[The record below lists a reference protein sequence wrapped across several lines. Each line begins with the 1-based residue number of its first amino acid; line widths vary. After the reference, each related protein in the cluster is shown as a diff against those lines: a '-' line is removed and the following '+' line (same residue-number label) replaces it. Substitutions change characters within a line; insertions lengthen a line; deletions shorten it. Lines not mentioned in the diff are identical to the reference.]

1 MRQNF
6 DFGPLFGSTVGFD
19 RVFDLLQSAT
29 RGEQQ
34 DDKYPPY
41 DIERTAEDA
50 YRITLAVAGFRED
63 ELTITAER
71 NLLFVEGAHS
81 KVEMSGPGREFLHRG
96 IGARTFKQ
104 RFQLADHVK
113 VTSASLTDGLLT
125 IELVREIPEVMR
137 PRRIEVERK
146 VADAQPQQIEG
157 QRAA

>member
-1 MRQNF
+1 VASSRTT
-6 DFGPLFGSTVGFD
+6 SI
-19 RVFDLLQSAT
+19 
-29 RGEQQ
+29 
-34 DDKYPPY
+34 PPY

-81 KVEMSGPGREFLHRG
+81 KVETSGPGREFLHRG

>member
-81 KVEMSGPGREFLHRG
+81 KVETSGPGREFLHRG
-96 IGARTFKQ
+96 IGARAFKQ